1 VLRNMSK
8 LRDIYMSNL
17 RNMNELSSMS
27 VLGDM
32 SVLRDVS
39 VLRNISV
46 YRSGLL
52 DRKKTGKRP
61 DQTGNLTRP
70 QLRSFRLKMKNRKK
84 TG

>member
-1 VLRNMSK
+1 MSAMPSLTILSEDQK
-8 LRDIYMSNL
+8 FNGDNL
-17 RNMNELSSMS
+17 LQWKNNITQL
-27 VLGDM
+27 LGAKGLM
-32 SVLRDVS
+32 G
-39 VLRNISV
+39 SV

-61 DQTGNLTRP
+61 DQTGNLTGP